1 MKTMPAPWSASA
13 SDDVTTNPSGIWTPG
28 RYFSFWRVWAMDA
41 ARSGERT
48 HSEAGCEAPTMVPTA
63 VPQDPA
69 PITATRSLMR
79 TRAYGGPAAAF
90 ASTRTLSRCRGP
102 PCRQRS
108 TRRRGRRPVGPEV
121 VLIPVKAF
129 HEAKR
134 RLGSALSDTERI
146 RLVRAMA
153 SQVVAA
159 CVPLPV
165 AVVCDDEGVAQW
177 ASELGAAVMWEPGQG
192 LNGAVRAGVD
202 RLARAGARWVTVAH
216 GDLPR
221 AHGLGVL
228 APFEGV
234 TLVPDRRDD
243 GTNVL
248 RLPAGSDFCFAYG
261 PGSFRAHRAEATR
274 LGLPVRV
281 LRDPDLAY
289 DVDWPADVVELGR
302 PS

>member
-1 MKTMPAPWSASA
+1 VPVEHETAAVDVLSA
-13 SDDVTTNPSGIWTPG
+13 
-28 RYFSFWRVWAMDA
+28 
-41 ARSGERT
+41 
-48 HSEAGCEAPTMVPTA
+48 
-63 VPQDPA
+63 
-69 PITATRSLMR
+69 
-79 TRAYGGPAAAF
+79 
-90 ASTRTLSRCRGP
+90 
-102 PCRQRS
+102 
-108 TRRRGRRPVGPEV
+108 PEV

-129 HEAKR
+129 GDAKR
-134 RLGSALSDTERI
+134 RLGSVLSDRDRI
-146 RLVRAMA
+146 RLVRSMA
-153 SQVVAA
+153 AQVVAA

-165 AVVCDDEGVAQW
+165 AVVCDDDEVAQW
-177 ASELGAAVMWEPGQG
+177 AYEVGAAVMWEPGQG

-221 AHGLGVL
+221 ARGLGVL

-234 TLVPDRRDD
+234 TLVPDRGDD

-248 RLPAGSDFCFAYG
+248 RVPAASDFRFAYG

-289 DVDWPADVVELGR
+289 DVDWPADVLELGR